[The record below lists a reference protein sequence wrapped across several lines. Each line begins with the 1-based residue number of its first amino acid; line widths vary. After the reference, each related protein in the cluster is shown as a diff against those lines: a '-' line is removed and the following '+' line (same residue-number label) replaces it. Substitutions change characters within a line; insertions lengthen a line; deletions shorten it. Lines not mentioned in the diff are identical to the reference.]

1 MVIRCMLWTK
11 CGISEL
17 TTALG
22 GFKPKLTQE
31 QLQLFVNLYHLL
43 RKGPLVEQG
52 DIGPVAHQILFST
65 FTTPMNLRNK
75 VDCALEQSL
84 ILSMTTV
91 TPNHWL
97 SASALTGMF
106 ARVQRTG
113 FSALLH
119 TAWHEGNAED
129 FALEARGDGV
139 DDQELDS
146 AEEAGDDVDSWDDDE
161 LGSDLDV
168 EAEDAEEDIRLLN
181 FKELL
186 GSTAPVNDHPWT
198 DADFAKIFEGAGS
211 QSEHD
216 GSELADDAGME
227 VIDPL
232 EGDKDL
238 TK

>member
-1 MVIRCMLWTK
+1 MLWTK
-11 CGISEL
+11 CAISEL

-22 GFKPKLTQE
+22 AFKPILTGE
-31 QLQLFVNLYHLL
+31 QLQLFVDLYNLL
-43 RKGPLVEQG
+43 KQGASVELG

-65 FTTPMNLRNK
+65 FTTPMNSRNK

-84 ILSMTTV
+84 ILSMMTV

-119 TAWHEGNAED
+119 TAWHDGNAKD
-129 FALEARGDGV
+129 FALTARGDGV
-139 DDQELDS
+139 DDQEPDG
-146 AEEAGDDVDSWDDDE
+146 AEEVDDDVDSRDDDE
-161 LGSDLDV
+161 LGLDLDI
-168 EAEDAEEDIRLLN
+168 EAEDAEDEIHLHN

-198 DADFAKIFEGAGS
+198 DADFAKIFKGAGS

-216 GSELADDAGME
+216 GSELADDVGME
-227 VIDPL
+227 VIGPH
-232 EGDKDL
+232 EGDKNL